1 MLAHQCAGHEEGFI
15 LASRLLPGASAT
27 VDSTDDEKPCTPH
40 REDHMAKPANG
51 KNGNEPDVTA
61 VAEPLEALIRRRA
74 YELYLERADR
84 PGSALED
91 WTRAEREAC
100 GR

>member
-1 MLAHQCAGHEEGFI
+1 
-15 LASRLLPGASAT
+15 
-27 VDSTDDEKPCTPH
+27 
-40 REDHMAKPANG
+40 MAKPADRQND
-51 KNGNEPDVTA
+51 NEPEVTA
-61 VAEPLEALIRRRA
+61 VAEPLEAVIRRRA
-74 YELYLERADR
+74 YELYLERADG

>member
-1 MLAHQCAGHEEGFI
+1 V
-15 LASRLLPGASAT
+15 T
-27 VDSTDDEKPCTPH
+27 YDENPYTPH
-40 REDHMAKPANG
+40 REDQMAKRANRQ
-51 KNGNEPDVTA
+51 NGEEPDVTPA
-61 VAEPLEALIRRRA
+61 AEPLEAMIRRRA
-74 YELYLERADR
+74 YELYLERGDR